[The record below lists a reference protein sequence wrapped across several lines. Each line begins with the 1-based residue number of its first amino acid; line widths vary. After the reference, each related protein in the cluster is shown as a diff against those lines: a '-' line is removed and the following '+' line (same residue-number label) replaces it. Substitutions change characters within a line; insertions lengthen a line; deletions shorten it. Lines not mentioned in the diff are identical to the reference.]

1 MRPPLLSAVVALA
14 LSSSVARA
22 DDAVEV
28 IDEVTVIK
36 TIETT
41 DPRIER
47 IAAEVDVAASNVKAA
62 RIRPEPKLAVD
73 REEVFPDGAGLAT
86 NYLRVVIPFDLS
98 GRRGKLVESAE
109 AGVRAAR
116 AQGDLARWDLV
127 VSGLRVFRETEYLR
141 LRVALMTSERAA
153 LVRAV
158 DIVGKRAKAGE
169 ASGYDKQRL
178 ELELGGYDDA
188 LTSAAIDLR
197 ASQRRLATLLGKSDA
212 RVDAAGDLPLGTP
225 AAIGALLPEALQR
238 RGDYRAAKER
248 IAAAEAERVAAG
260 RLKVPTFELTA
271 GGMSSDVGTGSGYAY
286 GYVAGLA
293 LSLPI
298 FDRGGA
304 GNARAQA
311 DRRGAVA
318 DAKLIERQVP
328 EAIRIAHETW
338 TARVDQTKAFQT
350 TQLARLEQLLK
361 SAETGYREGGGTI
374 VELLDAY
381 RASREAR
388 LRELE
393 LRRDASLAELDL
405 WLALGRRP

>member
-1 MRPPLLSAVVALA
+1 MRLHLLSPIVALV
-14 LSSSVARA
+14 LSSPIARA
-22 DDAVEV
+22 DDAVDV
-28 IDEVTVIK
+28 VDEAAVIK
-36 TIETT
+36 MIETT

-47 IAAEVDVAASNVKAA
+47 IEAEVDVASANVRAA
-62 RIRPEPKLAVD
+62 RIRPEPRIAAD
-73 REEVFPDGAGLAT
+73 REEVFSDEGGVAT
-86 NYLRVVIPFDLS
+86 NYLRLVIPIDLS

-116 AQGDLARWDLV
+116 AHGELSRWQLV
-127 VSGLRVFRETEYLR
+127 IAALRVFRQTEYLR
-141 LRVALMTSERAA
+141 LRVALMTTERAA

-158 DIVGKRAKAGE
+158 EIVEKRARAGE
-169 ASGYDKQRL
+169 ASGYDQQRL
-178 ELELGGYDDA
+178 QLELGGYDDA
-188 LTSAAIDLR
+188 RISAAIELR
-197 ASQRRLATLLGKSDA
+197 ASQRRLATLLGRSDA
-212 RVDAAGDLPLGTP
+212 RVDAAGELPLGAPP
-225 AAIGALLPEALQR
+225 AISAMSEALQR

-248 IAAAEAERVAAG
+248 IAAADTDRVAAR

-271 GGMSSDVGTGSGYAY
+271 GGMSSDVGTGGAAY

-293 LSLPI
+293 LTLPI

-304 GNARAQA
+304 ADARAQA
-311 DRRGAVA
+311 DRRAAVA

-328 EAIRIAHETW
+328 EAIRIASETW
-338 TARVDQTKAFQT
+338 AARIAQTKAFQS

>member
-1 MRPPLLSAVVALA
+1 MRLHLLSPVVALV
-14 LSSSVARA
+14 LSSSIARA
-22 DDAVEV
+22 DDAVGV
-28 IDEVTVIK
+28 VDEAAVIK

-47 IAAEVDVAASNVKAA
+47 IAAEVDVAASNVRAA
-62 RIRPEPKLAVD
+62 RIRPEPRIAAD
-73 REEVFPDGAGLAT
+73 REEVFPDEGGLAT
-86 NYLRVVIPFDLS
+86 NYLRLVIPIDLS
-98 GRRGKLVESAE
+98 GRRGKLVEGAE
-109 AGVRAAR
+109 ASVRAAR
-116 AQGDLARWDLV
+116 AQGEFSRWRLV
-127 VSGLRVFRETEYLR
+127 IDALRVFRETEYLR
-141 LRVALMTSERAA
+141 LRVALMTAERSA

-158 DIVGKRAKAGE
+158 EIVGKRAKAGE
-169 ASGYDKQRL
+169 ASGYDQQRL
-178 ELELGGYDDA
+178 QLELGGYDDA
-188 LTSAAIDLR
+188 ITSATIDLR
-197 ASQRRLATLLGKSDA
+197 ASQRRLATLLGRSNA
-212 RVDAAGDLPLGTP
+212 RVDAAGDLSLGVP
-225 AAIGALLPEALQR
+225 AAIGALLPDALQR

-248 IAAAEAERVAAG
+248 IAAADAERVAAG

-271 GGMSSDVGTGSGYAY
+271 GGMSSDVGTDGGTAY

-293 LSLPI
+293 LTLPI
-298 FDRGGA
+298 FDRGNA
-304 GNARAQA
+304 ANARAHA
-311 DRRGAVA
+311 DRRSAVA

-328 EAIRIAHETW
+328 EAIRAAHETW
-338 TARVDQTKAFQT
+338 SARVEQTRAFQT

>member
-1 MRPPLLSAVVALA
+1 MSLHLLSVVVVLVVASPL
-14 LSSSVARA
+14 ARA
-22 DDAVEV
+22 EETVEV
-28 IDEVTVIK
+28 VDEASVIK

-62 RIRPEPKLAVD
+62 RIRPDPRIAAD
-73 REEVFPDGAGLAT
+73 REEVFPDGGGLAT
-86 NYLRVVIPFDLS
+86 NYLRLVIPIDLS
-98 GRRGKLVESAE
+98 GRRGKLVEGAE
-109 AGVRAAR
+109 ASVRAVR
-116 AQGDLARWDLV
+116 AQGELSRWQLIIDA
-127 VSGLRVFRETEYLR
+127 LRVFRETEYLR
-141 LRVALMTSERAA
+141 LRIALMTAERAA

-169 ASGYDKQRL
+169 ASGYDQQRL
-178 ELELGGYDDA
+178 QLELGGYDDVI
-188 LTSAAIDLR
+188 TSATIELR
-197 ASQRRLATLLGKSDA
+197 ASQRRLATLLGRSDG

-225 AAIGALLPEALQR
+225 PAIASLLSEAVQG

-248 IAAAEAERVAAG
+248 IAAADAERVAAG

-271 GGMSSDVGTGSGYAY
+271 GGMSSDVGTEGGTAY

-293 LSLPI
+293 LTLPI
-298 FDRGGA
+298 FDRGNA
-304 GNARAQA
+304 ASARAQA
-311 DRRGAVA
+311 DRRAAIA

-338 TARVDQTKAFQT
+338 SARVDQTKAFQT